1 MIICEK
7 LWKGTV
13 WLISLT
19 VMPALNRWSSLPCQE
34 WSKNECFCLLLSQCG
49 QSWGA
54 GSQLC
59 WCSWMAWSFSPPFSS
74 LTFDMDQN
82 TNLNTEYTGIDMDR
96 KYGTFTFED
105 ILDGI
110 FCQEDLD
117 TSQPTDGHVKEN
129 KNKEET
135 LFLTEVF
142 NNLSYIPVLAWAS
155 FFVLQFSPY
164 YSYSVQI
171 SIAVFLTAAV
181 RHLALVIFFN
191 CWPSPHH
198 TSTYVWNLSR

>member
-1 MIICEK
+1 
-7 LWKGTV
+7 
-13 WLISLT
+13 
-19 VMPALNRWSSLPCQE
+19 
-34 WSKNECFCLLLSQCG
+34 
-49 QSWGA
+49 
-54 GSQLC
+54 
-59 WCSWMAWSFSPPFSS
+59 
-74 LTFDMDQN
+74 MDQN
-82 TNLNTEYTGIDMDR
+82 TKNTECTGIDMDR

-181 RHLALVIFFN
+181 RHLVLVIFFN
-191 CWPSPHH
+191 C
-198 TSTYVWNLSR
+198 

>member
-1 MIICEK
+1 
-7 LWKGTV
+7 
-13 WLISLT
+13 
-19 VMPALNRWSSLPCQE
+19 
-34 WSKNECFCLLLSQCG
+34 
-49 QSWGA
+49 
-54 GSQLC
+54 
-59 WCSWMAWSFSPPFSS
+59 
-74 LTFDMDQN
+74 
-82 TNLNTEYTGIDMDR
+82 MDR

-110 FCQEDLD
+110 FCQDLD

-181 RHLALVIFFN
+181 RHLVLVIFFN
-191 CWPSPHH
+191 
-198 TSTYVWNLSR
+198 Y